1 MRKVISII
9 KEAIMWIAI
18 LCAFGAIGFA
28 NDDPYRTSI
37 IWIIIAI
44 VIFGVG
50 FFIKKH
56 SKRRTVTTKAYL
68 IAKKIIGALLVPIGC
83 LLPAQVF
90 SNFGFPF
97 ITLLIIF
104 VFAAILVA
112 IGAFAVLIINK
123 YGGFFSVLG
132 YLLLLIAAFLPAIA
146 MSSYDLSYG
155 ALSTVY
161 YLVLLLAIFSWVGLS
176 MVFTKKI
183 E

>member
-68 IAKKIIGALLVPIGC
+68 IAKKINRRS
-83 LLPAQVF
+83 F
-90 SNFGFPF
+90 STNR
-97 ITLLIIF
+97 
-104 VFAAILVA
+104 
-112 IGAFAVLIINK
+112 
-123 YGGFFSVLG
+123 
-132 YLLLLIAAFLPAIA
+132 LLIAG
-146 MSSYDLSYG
+146 S
-155 ALSTVY
+155 
-161 YLVLLLAIFSWVGLS
+161 GL
-176 MVFTKKI
+176 
-183 E
+183 